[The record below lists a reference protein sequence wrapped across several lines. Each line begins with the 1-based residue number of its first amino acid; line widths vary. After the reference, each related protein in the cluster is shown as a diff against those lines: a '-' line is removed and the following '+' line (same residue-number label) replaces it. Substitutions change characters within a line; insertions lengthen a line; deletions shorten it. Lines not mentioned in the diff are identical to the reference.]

1 MATTSPSPVC
11 PDCGTPL
18 SPESP
23 YALCAACL
31 LRQALSSQTL
41 LDEGKSTPFF
51 PPLTP
56 EEIADRFPGFE
67 ILECLGRGGM
77 GVVYKARQKSLDRWV
92 AIKIVAPEKNGEE
105 RFSGRFAREAATLAK
120 LSHSNIVTIHDFGE
134 TDGLFY
140 IVMEFVDGVNLRD
153 LVSEGR
159 LAPEQALA
167 IVPPICDALQYAHE
181 KGVVHRDIKPE
192 NILLDRDGRVRI
204 ADFGIAALMGGPGEP
219 AGTPPYAA
227 PEQTVPN
234 ATADH
239 RADIHALGVVFYEML
254 TGERPSGEI
263 IAPSKRRI
271 TDTRLDDMVLRA
283 MARNPADRFQTA
295 GDFRTALDAVGKS
308 PPAAA
313 DKKSPRKWIVPAAA
327 LLVLG
332 SIGYF
337 FWPKS
342 PPTESAKS
350 NKPAILTA
358 ADAQEKK
365 DLPLIDASHMALDD
379 LKALAEHSINPEQA
393 AILLE
398 RGRNEIKGESR
409 RSSLASLVI
418 SCLCNQGY
426 AEEAWNLI
434 SPDAGKVR
442 EAQVAGW
449 FNSSKPSLDTK
460 MKRLERLSDPSDRE
474 TAMAVL
480 FDGSDIDEICALDF
494 NTLIPKS
501 TIERQRVFL
510 SLYRTLELQTFRKN
524 SEDTTKLLRKCL
536 DLAAGGWLDASE
548 AVRIFQ
554 AVGDSGS
561 FAQWELLEGMKWEL
575 PKKSYESI
583 QEAVVRNMAAE
594 DPERAIRTLVKMVP
608 LKQRY
613 PMLSKVYKKMC
624 EDAPGTSVEK
634 VRALLPTVDSDTVEQ
649 LSQCVIRG
657 LFLSGELELAKEWM
671 PRISNVKL
679 QLELAEGYASALERR
694 KQDLEKGIENPDS
707 TRPQQSRNR

>member
-11 PDCGTPL
+11 PDCGSPL

-23 YALCAACL
+23 FALCAACL
-31 LRQALSSQTL
+31 LRQALASQTRI
-41 LDEGKSTPFF
+41 DGGKSAPFF

-56 EEIADRFPGFE
+56 EEIADRFSGFE
-67 ILECLGRGGM
+67 IIECLGRGGM

-92 AIKIVAPEKNGEE
+92 AIKIVAPEKHGEE

-263 IAPSKRRI
+263 IAPSKRRD
-271 TDTRLDDMVLRA
+271 TDSRLDDMVLRA

-295 GDFRTALDAVGKS
+295 GEFRTAVDSVGKT
-308 PPAAA
+308 PPAVA
-313 DKKSPRKWIVPAAA
+313 DGKSPRKWLLPAAA

-337 FWPKS
+337 AWPHS
-342 PPTESAKS
+342 PPPAKAD
-350 NKPAILTA
+350 KPVVITA
-358 ADAQEKK
+358 ADTPNKK
-365 DLPLIDASHMALDD
+365 DKPLIDGSHIDLDD
-379 LKALAEHSINPEQA
+379 LKSLWEHSLNPEQA

-398 RGRNEIKGESR
+398 RGKNEIKGESR
-409 RSSLASLVI
+409 RSNLASLVI
-418 SCLCNQGY
+418 SYLCNQGY
-426 AEEAWNLI
+426 AEAAWNLI
-434 SPDAGKVR
+434 SPEAGKVR
-442 EAQVAGW
+442 EAQVEAW
-449 FNSSKPSLDTK
+449 FNSSKASLDAK
-460 MKRLERLSDPSDRE
+460 MKRLERLTDPTDRE
-474 TAMAVL
+474 NAMEFL
-480 FDGSDIDEICALDF
+480 FQGGSSVDEICALDF
-494 NTLIPKS
+494 NNLISKS
-501 TIERQRVFL
+501 TVERQRLFV
-510 SLYRTLELQTFRKN
+510 SLCRRLQDYPTLAKT

-536 DLAAGGWLDASE
+536 NLTAEGWLDPSE
-548 AVRIFQ
+548 AGRIFQ
-554 AVGDSGS
+554 AAGDSGS
-561 FAQWELLEGMKWEL
+561 FDQWQMLEGIKWNL
-575 PKKSYESI
+575 PKNSYERI
-583 QEAVVRNMAAE
+583 QEAIVQNMAGE
-594 DPERAIRTLVKMVP
+594 DPERAIRTLVKTIP

-613 PMLSKVYKKMC
+613 SMLTKVYQKMR

-634 VRALLPTVDSDTVEQ
+634 VRALLPEFDPGTVEQ
-649 LSQCVIRG
+649 LSHCVING
-657 LFLSGELELAKEWM
+657 AFLSGELELAKEWM
-671 PRISNVKL
+671 PRISNAMLRKD
-679 QLELAEGYASALERR
+679 LAEGYASALQQR
-694 KQDLEKGIENPDS
+694 KENLEKGLTNPDT
-707 TRPQQSRNR
+707 TRPRPSWSR

>member
-11 PDCGTPL
+11 PDCGVPL
-18 SPESP
+18 SQESF

-31 LRQALSSQTL
+31 LRQALASQTRV
-41 LDEGKSTPFF
+41 DEGKSAPFF

-92 AIKIVAPEKNGEE
+92 AIKIVAPEKHGEE

-120 LSHSNIVTIHDFGE
+120 LSHPNIVTIHDFGE

-153 LVSEGR
+153 LVSDGR

-254 TGERPSGEI
+254 TGERPSGEF
-263 IAPSKRRI
+263 IAPSKRRD

-295 GDFRTALDAVGKS
+295 GDFRTAVDSVGKNS
-308 PPAAA
+308 PAAV
-313 DKKSPRKWIVPAAA
+313 DKKSSRKWLIPAAA

-332 SIGYF
+332 TIGYF
-337 FWPKS
+337 MWPQPTHS
-342 PPTESAKS
+342 PKPD
-350 NKPAILTA
+350 KPAINTA

-365 DLPLIDASHMALDD
+365 ILPLIDASHMPLDD
-379 LKALAEHSINPEQA
+379 MKALIEHSINPEQA

-418 SCLCNQGY
+418 SYLCNQGY

-442 EAQVAGW
+442 EAQVGAW

-460 MKRLERLSDPSDRE
+460 MKRLERLSEPSERE

-480 FDGSDIDEICALDF
+480 FNGSNIDEICALDF

-501 TIERQRVFL
+501 TVERQRVFL
-510 SLYRTLELQTFRKN
+510 SLYGTLEHQTFLKS
-524 SEDTTKLLRKCL
+524 SENTTKLLRKYL
-536 DLAAGGWLDASE
+536 DLTANGWLSAPE
-548 AVRIFQ
+548 AVQLFQ
-554 AVGDSGS
+554 TAGDRGS
-561 FAQWELLEGMKWEL
+561 FAQWEMVEGMKWNL
-575 PKKSYESI
+575 PKNSYERVR
-583 QEAVVRNMAAE
+583 EAIVKNMAAE
-594 DPERAIRTLVKMVP
+594 DPERAIRTLVEKIP
-608 LKQRY
+608 LKQRH
-613 PMLSKVYKKMC
+613 PMLSKVYQKMRG
-624 EDAPGTSVEK
+624 DAPATCVEK
-634 VRALLPTVDSDTVEQ
+634 VRALLPEFDPETIEQ
-649 LSQCVIRG
+649 LSTCVIRG
-657 LFLSGELELAKEWM
+657 ALQTGELEVAKEWM

-679 QLELAEGYASALERR
+679 RLELADGYASALERR
-694 KQDLEKGIENPDS
+694 KQDLEKGLVNPGS
-707 TRPQQSRNR
+707 TQPRPF

>member
-1 MATTSPSPVC
+1 MATTSLSPVC
-11 PDCGTPL
+11 PDCGAPL
-18 SPESP
+18 PPESP

-31 LRQALSSQTL
+31 LRQALSSQTRI
-41 LDEGKSTPFF
+41 DERKPTPFF
-51 PPLTP
+51 PPHTP

-92 AIKIVAPEKNGEE
+92 AIKIVAPEKHGEE
-105 RFSGRFAREAATLAK
+105 RFSGRFAQEAATLAK
-120 LSHSNIVTIHDFGE
+120 LSHPNIVTIHDFGE

-263 IAPSKRRI
+263 ITPSKRRI
-271 TDTRLDDMVLRA
+271 TDTRLDEMVRRA
-283 MARNPADRFQTA
+283 MAKNPADRFQTA
-295 GDFRTALDAVGKS
+295 GDFRTAVDSVGKAL
-308 PPAAA
+308 PVAA
-313 DKKSPRKWIVPAAA
+313 DGKSLRKWFLPAAA

-332 SIGYF
+332 SIGYLV
-337 FWPKS
+337 WQQSHPPEPPK
-342 PPTESAKS
+342 PD
-350 NKPAILTA
+350 KPAINTA

-365 DLPLIDASHMALDD
+365 DLPLIDASHTALDD
-379 LKALAEHSINPEQA
+379 MKALIEHSINPEQA

-409 RSSLASLVI
+409 RSSLSSLVI
-418 SCLCNQGY
+418 SYLCNQGY

-442 EAQVAGW
+442 EAQVAAW

-480 FDGSDIDEICALDF
+480 FDGSDIDEICALEF

-501 TIERQRVFL
+501 TVERQRVFL
-510 SLYRTLELQTFRKN
+510 SLYRTLQTQTFREN

-536 DLAAGGWLDASE
+536 ELAANGWLSTSE
-548 AVRIFQ
+548 AAQLFST
-554 AVGDSGS
+554 AGDRGS
-561 FAQWELLEGMKWEL
+561 FTQWEIVEGMKWDL
-575 PKKSYESI
+575 PKNSYERVR
-583 QEAVVRNMAAE
+583 EAIVKNMAAE
-594 DPERAIRTLVKMVP
+594 NPERAIRTLVVKVP
-608 LKQRY
+608 LKQRQ
-613 PMLSKVYKKMC
+613 PMLSNVYQKMR
-624 EDAPGTSVEK
+624 EDAPATCVEK
-634 VRALLPTVDSDTVEQ
+634 VRALLPEFDPETIEQ
-649 LSQCVIRG
+649 LSTCVIRG
-657 LFLSGELELAKEWM
+657 ALQTGELEVAKEWM

-679 QLELAEGYASALERR
+679 RLELADGYASALEQR
-694 KQDLEKGIENPDS
+694 KKDLGKGFIDPK
-707 TRPQQSRNR
+707 TTVPRPY